1 MVRFLSRS
9 NSSQASNHSTSSNT
23 VTSNALAA
31 AATVAGAAKEGHQPN
46 GPHNG
51 INSNS
56 SSSNNT
62 KEGVGDESR
71 KNITNNN
78 TNGGTTLGG
87 GGGESS
93 SSASSATATIASM
106 TTTTTS
112 AVSSSSSCT
121 TAAAAPRTTSRRE
134 QPANHDHSHSAAELA
149 RYVPLRLT
157 THERALLNVLEQ
169 TLNVSEYTDHVD
181 VTSAARRGG
190 LKARRILDGILEVC
204 HIATGLAMA
213 SGQEGKLW
221 AELMGSSTDNDDA
234 ATSTTMP
241 ALSFSKIKLLRKKS
255 KNNKN
260 NTAKNS
266 KVRDAATG
274 DSTTS
279 SSSWAGRDPADNA
292 VLFQTMFEIGRRNK
306 VLNPSSMRTT
316 YGKLMYILQDAQNPT
331 VAKSLGFSLH
341 KELQLVGPYLEE
353 HGCAALLTDPRLECA
368 IQYISDRDPVTG
380 TKLDRVQVQAMVTG
394 KQRVTQELVEAYSAS
409 GKLSPDEIRRAIESL
424 ADAIAY
430 IESNVYPVKRMLQYL
445 EDNFDPNHVVK
456 PFSLSIRGSG
466 GGGGGGS
473 SFGSNNY
480 RYGMSAYGSSFSSND
495 GPKLT
500 HSHSTQYTFVWQSLR
515 LWCRV
520 QQNMHRL
527 WVCADDDLLSTT
539 SSYHLFNTGQ
549 GLNRVQNCPRVRK
562 VMTNLLNQ
570 TQQEA
575 GGTWVGLSVIHL
587 GDRDVPNALIFIDKY
602 TQIPRFLSPIVHFI
616 QGLPELCRDERILEY
631 VETEFGSVEA
641 LKMTVLADY
650 FKFGFDGSGD
660 DGGSCIDG
668 RLTSSWNWT
677 SRVAKK
683 SYYHAFMLSG
693 FQGFDG
699 DFR

>member
-9 NSSQASNHSTSSNT
+9 NSSQASTSSNT
-23 VTSNALAA
+23 SSALAA
-31 AATVAGAAKEGHQPN
+31 GAAEEGPLNGSSGSRTTSSSAKEG
-46 GPHNG
+46 G
-51 INSNS
+51 
-56 SSSNNT
+56 
-62 KEGVGDESR
+62 GDESY
-71 KNITNNN
+71 KKKNNN
-78 TNGGTTLGG
+78 TNTNNTNNGGSTPTILN

-93 SSASSATATIASM
+93 SSSSTLATVTATATIASSNTGTSATSS
-106 TTTTTS
+106 TTT
-112 AVSSSSSCT
+112 T
-121 TAAAAPRTTSRRE
+121 TAAAAATTPRTTSRRE
-134 QPANHDHSHSAAELA
+134 QANHHSHNAAELA

-157 THERALLNVLEQ
+157 ANERALLNVLEQ

-213 SGQEGKLW
+213 SGQDGKFW
-221 AELMGSSTDNDDA
+221 AELMGSSAETN
-234 ATSTTMP
+234 TTTIS
-241 ALSFSKIKLLRKKS
+241 ALSFSKIKLLRKKNKKKKS
-255 KNNKN
+255 KN
-260 NTAKNS
+260 NTASNK
-266 KVRDAATG
+266 KVMNAADTG
-274 DSTTS
+274 DSTTNP
-279 SSSWAGRDPADNA
+279 SSWAGRDPADNA

-331 VAKSLGFSLH
+331 VARSLGFSLH
-341 KELQLVGPYLEE
+341 KELQLVGPYLED

-368 IQYISDRDPVTG
+368 IQYISDRDPVSG
-380 TKLDRVQVQAMVTG
+380 TKLDRVQVQAMVMG
-394 KQRVTQELVEAYSAS
+394 KQRVMHELVEAYSAS
-409 GKLSPDEIRRAIESL
+409 GKLSSDEIRRAIESL
-424 ADAIAY
+424 ADAISY

-445 EDNFDPNHVVK
+445 EDNFDPNQVEK
-456 PFSLSIRGSG
+456 PFSLSIRSS
-466 GGGGGGS
+466 GGGGS
-473 SFGSNNY
+473 SFSTNNY

-500 HSHSTQYTFVWQSLR
+500 HSHATQYTFVWQSLR

-575 GGTWVGLSVIHL
+575 GGAWVGLSVIHL

-683 SYYHAFMLSG
+683 NYYHAFMLSG